1 MAQSYEAQPD
11 DDENESQ
18 SRLGGDQV
26 SYGLAIL
33 SGALL
38 LVIVIM
44 AVYIS
49 LYLRS
54 PQPTLWNMYFSLV
67 KDAKHIDLTHPIAP
81 NMSVWAGFGPPTV
94 GVGKVGV
101 SMDGFA
107 QEGEEWSYAKHGF
120 MTTSYTFTTDQ
131 LGTQLDPPA
140 HWNELGA
147 TISDVPAT
155 VAVRPLVVIDVHEE
169 VAADPGY
176 TATRA
181 DCEAW
186 EAKYGEI
193 PEGSIVFFRS
203 DWSKTW
209 DNLSAQ
215 DPFPS
220 VSLDALKF
228 LHLER
233 NILFHG
239 HEPLDTDSTDNLEG
253 EAWLLHHNFAQ
264 AEGVANLDLVA
275 ESGCLV
281 SVGFLKALGGTGGY
295 ARYVAICPA
304 SHPHGETI
312 RSSPGAPLPQ
322 QTAPLR
328 RGKDGVLR
336 ADPDATPT
344 DYCQNDGALGCE
356 GGKLVE

>member
-1 MAQSYEAQPD
+1 MKSRGQRLSM
-11 DDENESQ
+11 NEHP
-18 SRLGGDQV
+18 LTL
-26 SYGLAIL
+26 GLAVV

-38 LVIVIM
+38 FALVVI
-44 AVYIS
+44 AVHPE
-49 LYLRS
+49 YLQR
-54 PQPTLWNMYFSLV
+54 PQHALWDLYFSQV
-67 KDAKHIDLTHPIAP
+67 RYAKHIDLTHSIAP
-81 NMSVWAGFGPPTV
+81 NMSVWDGFGPPTV
-94 GVGKVGV
+94 VAGKVGV
-101 SMDGFA
+101 SMPGFA
-107 QEGEEWSYAKHGF
+107 KAGEEWTYAKHGF
-120 MTTSYTFTTDQ
+120 VISSYTLTADQ
-131 LGTQLDPPA
+131 IGTQFDPPG
-140 HWNELGA
+140 HWNEFGA

-155 VAVRPLVVIDVHEE
+155 VAVRPLVVVDVHAQ
-169 VAADPGY
+169 VAADPAY
-176 TATRA
+176 FATRA

-186 EAKYGEI
+186 EAKHGEI

-215 DPFPS
+215 SPIPS

-233 NILFHG
+233 RILFHG

-253 EAWLLHHNFAQ
+253 EAWLMHHNFAQ

-312 RSSPGAPLPQ
+312 QASPGAPLPQ
-322 QTAPLR
+322 QPAPLR
-328 RGKDGVLR
+328 RGQDGVMR
-336 ADPDATPT
+336 PEPGAAPT
-344 DYCQNDGALGCE
+344 EYCRLGGALGCE
-356 GGKLVE
+356 GGKLVG